1 MLRRRANDASTRP
14 PNLRTQATLPRAVRG
29 LAAAVCLLA
38 LAACQNPGPGSA
50 PGGSEVIFRFATVGD
65 SRQQPGQAG
74 NSAQDERWLQATP
87 VWAHMLSEI
96 ERQRPQALIFN
107 GDMVY
112 GYHRDLAVLDREYA
126 FWRGMVAGLMQ
137 RGTYVLPVPG
147 NHELQWAVAPA
158 EAASPPGRPK
168 GEALNAKP
176 DLAPVGPRRAV
187 EAKEQAWRANMGD
200 LIVDAD
206 VWQRLTRQPLTA
218 WQRDHAPTAASDGL
232 PTDQRQLSYSFDSAG
247 LHFAVINTDPVGLD
261 ASAPV
266 AWLRADLAAARARG
280 VKRSFVFGHK
290 PAFSYRPTPQA
301 TPAAKPAADAI
312 EARPALRD
320 AFWDVIEAFGAVY
333 FCGHQHVYDASQPRL
348 AQGGKAWQIIVGT
361 AGTPLSFA
369 GDRSP
374 HAKDRMYAW
383 ADVAVQR
390 SGRVQV
396 QVWGFEAP
404 GQPARLLERLDIAP
418 TD

>member
-1 MLRRRANDASTRP
+1 MLRRLANDDSTRP
-14 PNLRTQATLPRAVRG
+14 PKRRTQATLQRAVRG
-29 LAAAVCLLA
+29 LAAAVGLLA
-38 LAACQNPGPGSA
+38 LVACQSVA
-50 PGGSEVIFRFATVGD
+50 PRSDHSSEVIFRFATVGD

-87 VWAHMLSEI
+87 VWARMLSEI
-96 ERQRPQALIFN
+96 EQQRPQALIFN
-107 GDMVY
+107 GDMIY
-112 GYHRDLAVLDREYA
+112 GYHRDLAAVDREYA

-147 NHELQWAVAPA
+147 NHEVQWAVPRPDG
-158 EAASPPGRPK
+158 ASPPGRPN
-168 GEALNAKP
+168 GEALNAKQEA
-176 DLAPVGPRRAV
+176 APVSPRRAV
-187 EAKEQAWRANMGD
+187 VAKEQAWRANMGD
-200 LIVDAD
+200 LIVDAEM
-206 VWQRLTRQPLTA
+206 WQRLTHQPLTA
-218 WQRDHAPTAASDGL
+218 WQRDHAPTAASDGVL
-232 PTDQRQLSYSFDSAG
+232 TDQRQLSYSFDSAG

-290 PAFSYRPTPQA
+290 PAFTYRPHPQPA
-301 TPAAKPAADAI
+301 TAAKAAADGI
-312 EARPALRD
+312 DSRPALRD
-320 AFWDVIEAFGAVY
+320 AFWEVIEAFGAVY

-348 AQGGKAWQIIVGT
+348 ASGGKAWQIIVGT

-374 HAKDRMYAW
+374 HVKDRMFAW

-390 SGRVQV
+390 NGRVQV

-404 GQPARLLERLDIAP
+404 DQPTRLLERLDIAA